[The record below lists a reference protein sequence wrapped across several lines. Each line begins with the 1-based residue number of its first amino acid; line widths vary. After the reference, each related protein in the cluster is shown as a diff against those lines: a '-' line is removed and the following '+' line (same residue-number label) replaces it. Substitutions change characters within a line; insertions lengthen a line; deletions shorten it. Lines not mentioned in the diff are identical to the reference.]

1 MPEQTMRG
9 RVTDRVNGSPMQ
21 VGDYVVVKKGAGPEE
36 DLRNVGRIGII
47 KYLDYESCE
56 DGSFPDAP
64 AIAVSFKEG
73 DLAMFRVADLEVVH
87 LMKTYQAGEL
97 VTICGVQIVDQHGN
111 VLIKPGSPAIVL
123 SHDLANRSLT
133 IGYMR
138 EDTKMM
144 VPIRSAV
151 DEKYVR
157 PRENWDDNDS
167 RITA

>member
-1 MPEQTMRG
+1 MR
-9 RVTDRVNGSPMQ
+9 
-21 VGDYVVVKKGAGPEE
+21 
-36 DLRNVGRIGII
+36 
-47 KYLDYESCE
+47 
-56 DGSFPDAP
+56 
-64 AIAVSFKEG
+64 
-73 DLAMFRVADLEVVH
+73 
-87 LMKTYQAGEL
+87 TYQAGEL
-97 VTICGVQIVDQHGN
+97 VTIQDVQIVDQHGN

-123 SHDLANRSLT
+123 EHNIADRSLT

-167 RITA
+167 RITARGNPERIGRDGNLL